1 MNGLDRWA
9 QYNYFWDVI
18 SPTLSTPER
27 QVWLAIFRHAD
38 TFGVASVTRSRI
50 GDMIGVTPKAVS
62 DGIKGLSKRKLIAK
76 IPHGYGYKLC
86 ITCNENVTPT
96 NEKVTDDSNENV
108 TLHSRKRYTPC
119 NEKVTTTVTKTL
131 HNTELPYRTD
141 IQNIFTEEEES
152 APQKNEILD
161 AWNEMANAA
170 GLSKAM
176 MTKKRTEQMRVRM
189 KESAFV
195 DNWREALK
203 KIPDSDFLTGKS
215 KGGWRASIDWF
226 LSPDAVVKTV
236 EGKYDNAKPKYDT
249 SEEDDIP
256 F

>member
-38 TFGVASVTRSRI
+38 TFGIASVTRSRI

-86 ITCNENVTPT
+86 ITCNENVTPS

-108 TLHSRKRYTPC
+108 TPPSRKRYTPC

-131 HNTELPYRTD
+131 HNTELHYRTD
-141 IQNIFTEEEES
+141 IQNTSTQLPPTPQTPKQKAVTTESEQFNLFYAAYPKKRNRPAALKAWNTKKINES
-152 APQKNEILD
+152 IDIILASLERWKASRDWTKDNGKFIPYPASWLNAEGWNDDIEPEKNEEQRKFD
-161 AWNEMANAA
+161 ADLA
-170 GLSKAM
+170 GLG
-176 MTKKRTEQMRVRM
+176 
-189 KESAFV
+189 F
-195 DNWREALK
+195 
-203 KIPDSDFLTGKS
+203 
-215 KGGWRASIDWF
+215 
-226 LSPDAVVKTV
+226 
-236 EGKYDNAKPKYDT
+236 
-249 SEEDDIP
+249 
-256 F
+256 